1 MERGILI
8 THGTDTLAWTLP
20 FLRYALKELDC
31 NVCLTGSQVPMEH
44 AFAHS
49 DGFQN
54 VHGAVRF
61 LSVLEPPALFAVF
74 NNGTQAFA
82 DSLAKVERW
91 RGSAFIGNPIATME
105 WDEIQHRAG
114 DARLREPVV
123 LDELHL
129 ITTGGTIDSS
139 PDMGPSG
146 DGSLAPR
153 SGRSVVEDFLRMAM
167 PEAFREVFV
176 HRVCRVDSAEMN
188 RPTMEAI
195 ARQVWRCAMGL
206 PDGDPGPGQGLDLR
220 FSDGVRLVYCDPFR
234 TAQDYCEM
242 VERSKAVILAGY
254 GGGNACADPRLP
266 ENALEALRLAREQ
279 GKPFILTSQV
289 PIGPAD
295 FVYETGARFVREGAI
310 SGVDHS
316 LPEVQLR
323 VMYLLGHERELAETA
338 GRLGCRTDTLFEML
352 FLSGAKFRNQASRDN
367 YRALTGDRTPLLKRD
382 LLAGLPFEAVEEQV
396 RRLLGS
402 DLRRLGR
409 EPDPRLG

>member
-20 FLRYALKELDC
+20 FLRYALKDLGC

-61 LSVLEPPALFAVF
+61 LSMLEPPTLFAVF

-91 RGSAFIGNPIATME
+91 RGSAFSGNPIATME

-114 DARLREPVV
+114 DARLREPVR

-129 ITTGGTIDSS
+129 ITTGGTIDSG
-139 PDMGPSG
+139 PDDEAG
-146 DGSLAPR
+146 LTPR
-153 SGRSVVEDFLRMAM
+153 PGRSVVEDFLRMAM

-176 HRVCRVDSAEMN
+176 HPVCRVDSAEMT
-188 RPTMEAI
+188 RPRMEAI
-195 ARQVWRCAMGL
+195 ARQVWRCDTGRTDAGSAEE
-206 PDGDPGPGQGLDLR
+206 GLDLR

-242 VERSKAVILAGY
+242 VSRSKAVILAGY

-266 ENALEALRLAREQ
+266 ENALEALSLAREQ

-295 FVYETGARFVREGAI
+295 FVYETGARFIREGAI

-316 LPEVQLR
+316 LPEVQVR
-323 VMYLLGHERELAETA
+323 VMYLLGHERELAVMA
-338 GRLGCRTDTLFEML
+338 GQLGCRTDTLFEML
-352 FLSGAKFRNQASRDN
+352 FLSGMKFRNQASREN
-367 YRALTGDRTPLLKRD
+367 YQRLSAKRVPLLKPD
-382 LLAGLPFEAVEEQV
+382 LLVGHAFEGIEEQV
-396 RRLLGS
+396 RRLLG
-402 DLRRLGR
+402 DDARRLGR
-409 EPDPRLG
+409 ELDPRRG